1 MSPRFDPAN
10 GSVKSESAFQKR
22 NRNIGNVSK
31 SFGKDINDK
40 SSSPGK
46 LSLMGGFHFLVY
58 NSFVSCEQNK
68 PNKSKSAHTAYDIS
82 RTGETNPCRSN
93 RTP

>member
-46 LSLMGGFHFLVY
+46 IHG
-58 NSFVSCEQNK
+58 
-68 PNKSKSAHTAYDIS
+68 KSAVLFAIAAD
-82 RTGETNPCRSN
+82 ECRDADLMPPEN
-93 RTP
+93 T